1 MYHTYSRSSPKPFS
15 FFSSLLSD
23 PSWTFLFFITCFPL
37 QSLAICPSLSYLKH
51 VLVSRSF
58 FLHSAF
64 FCHVSILV
72 TIEAL
77 RLPIFKVL
85 IGLSNVHWLSLS
97 TILLWQ
103 PLDTQGLMILLTSK
117 PQSRDIMWDIHKR
130 TQQGV
135 SAKLE
140 SYIYKTC
147 LVRATNI

>member
-1 MYHTYSRSSPKPFS
+1 MS
-15 FFSSLLSD
+15 
-23 PSWTFLFFITCFPL
+23 
-37 QSLAICPSLSYLKH
+37 
-51 VLVSRSF
+51 VLV
-58 FLHSAF
+58 A
-64 FCHVSILV
+64 VK
-72 TIEAL
+72 TL
-77 RLPIFKVL
+77 RLSVFKVL

-147 LVRATNI
+147 LVRAINI